1 MIDKLYPP
9 IRRKTMPEG
18 LMRNPYPHPA
28 MHCPCSCLAM
38 RQKNFNFVADIATAP
53 TLQCRM
59 NGFMTCRKMD
69 TASGIISPQEAH
81 SSERF
86 SDFTPIPCKGFNI
99 LCKAKRY
106 GRWWV
111 LKGLKE
117 QYRQDENYKNLLH
130 KEFDILISLQ
140 HPYIVSAYSM
150 EEIPEMGTCIVMEW
164 IDGITLEHWSGK
176 KTEGEDI
183 FLQLLDAVHYIH
195 AKQIVHRDLKPSN
208 IMITHNGNHVKLIDF
223 GLSDTDD
230 FAILKQPA
238 GTPGYI
244 SPEQIVSQQ
253 ADIRNDIFSIG
264 CILEK
269 ILPGKPYTAIIK
281 RCKAPIA
288 QRYANVDEL
297 KADFM
302 ARRNSHQSVIK
313 RIAIAALV
321 CIILL
326 GFISYPL
333 LHQQEKSISI
343 TPAHHEAKK
352 DTVIRQQTKKPAP
365 LSNGR
370 KSLQP
375 TATEPSSASHL
386 QSAELISKGKKT
398 IDKMWKESGIDTIQS
413 VEKKS
418 EAFKQ
423 FVDKSTK
430 FITTTYPQT
439 FSKDM
444 AGKADIIYELLSYNA
459 ERYTRPTLS
468 SFQSS
473 K

>member
-1 MIDKLYPP
+1 MPTRNMTNRNDGHRHA
-9 IRRKTMPEG
+9 RR
-18 LMRNPYPHPA
+18 
-28 MHCPCSCLAM
+28 MHFPCSCLAM
-38 RQKNFNFVADIATAP
+38 RQKNINFVADIATAP

-69 TASGIISPQEAH
+69 TASGIISSQEAH

-164 IDGITLEHWSGK
+164 IDGITLEHWSGM
-176 KTEGEDI
+176 KTEGEGI

-238 GTPGYI
+238 GTQGYI
-244 SPEQIVSQQ
+244 SPEQAASRQ

-297 KADFM
+297 KADFI
-302 ARRNSHQSVIK
+302 ARRNRHPSVIK

-352 DTVIRQQTKKPAP
+352 DTVIRQQAKKPAP

-375 TATEPSSASHL
+375 TATEPSSAS
-386 QSAELISKGKKT
+386 QAQTAELLSEGKKT
-398 IDKMWKESGIDTIQS
+398 IDKMWKESGIDTIRS
-413 VEKKS
+413 VVKKS
-418 EAFKQ
+418 EAYFQ
-423 FVDKSTK
+423 FVNKSNE

-439 FSKDM
+439 FSKDID
-444 AGKADIIYELLSYNA
+444 GKKADIIYELSSYTT
-459 ERYTRPTLS
+459 ERYVKPTLS

>member
-1 MIDKLYPP
+1 
-9 IRRKTMPEG
+9 
-18 LMRNPYPHPA
+18 
-28 MHCPCSCLAM
+28 
-38 RQKNFNFVADIATAP
+38 
-53 TLQCRM
+53 
-59 NGFMTCRKMD
+59 MD
-69 TASGIISPQEAH
+69 SYSGIVIEESRR
-81 SSERF
+81 SEQF
-86 SDFTPIPCKGFNI
+86 SDFTPIPCKGFNL

-140 HPYIVSAYSM
+140 HPNIVSAYSM
-150 EEIPEMGTCIVMEW
+150 EGIPEMGTCIVMEW
-164 IDGITLEHWSGK
+164 IDGITLEHWSGR

-238 GTPGYI
+238 GTQGYI
-244 SPEQIVSQQ
+244 SPEQLVSQQ

-281 RCKAPIA
+281 RCKAPIT

-302 ARRNSHQSVIK
+302 AHRNRHLSGIK
-313 RIAIAALV
+313 RIAIAVLT

-333 LHQQEKSISI
+333 LYQQERSISI

-352 DTVIRQQTKKPAP
+352 DTVNRQQAGDAAPPSESKHSQQPA
-365 LSNGR
+365 
-370 KSLQP
+370 
-375 TATEPSSASHL
+375 ADEPSSAS
-386 QSAELISKGKKT
+386 QTQTAELISKGQKA
-398 IDKMWKESGIDTIQS
+398 IDKMWKESGIDTIRS

-418 EAFKQ
+418 EAFYQ
-423 FVDKSTK
+423 FIDKSND

-439 FSKDM
+439 FSKDI
-444 AGKADIIYELLSYNA
+444 AGSKKADIIYELSSYTS
-459 ERYTRPTLS
+459 ERYVKPTLS
-468 SFQSS
+468 RFQSS

>member
-1 MIDKLYPP
+1 
-9 IRRKTMPEG
+9 
-18 LMRNPYPHPA
+18 
-28 MHCPCSCLAM
+28 
-38 RQKNFNFVADIATAP
+38 
-53 TLQCRM
+53 
-59 NGFMTCRKMD
+59 MD
-69 TASGIISPQEAH
+69 SYSGIVIEESRR
-81 SSERF
+81 SEQF

-140 HPYIVSAYSM
+140 HPNIVSAYSM

-164 IDGITLEHWSGK
+164 IDGITLEHWNGK
-176 KTEGEDI
+176 KIEREGI

-208 IMITHNGNHVKLIDF
+208 IIITHNGNHVKLIDF

-244 SPEQIVSQQ
+244 SPEQAASRQ

-302 ARRNSHQSVIK
+302 AHRNSHPSGIK
-313 RIAIAALV
+313 RIAIAALA

-326 GFISYPL
+326 VFISYPL
-333 LHQQEKSISI
+333 QQQEKSISI
-343 TPAHHEAKK
+343 TPTHHEAKK
-352 DTVIRQQTKKPAP
+352 DTVIRQQAGNAAP
-365 LSNGR
+365 LSES
-370 KSLQP
+370 KHSQQP
-375 TATEPSSASHL
+375 AVAEPSSASHL

-398 IDKMWKESGIDTIQS
+398 IDKMWKESGIDTILS

-418 EAFKQ
+418 EAFYQ
-423 FVDKSTK
+423 FIDKSND

-439 FSKDM
+439 FSKDI
-444 AGKADIIYELLSYNA
+444 AGSKKTDIIYELSSYTA
-459 ERYTRPTLS
+459 ERYVKPTLS

>member
-1 MIDKLYPP
+1 MQPSYQPNLH
-9 IRRKTMPEG
+9 
-18 LMRNPYPHPA
+18 N
-28 MHCPCSCLAM
+28 
-38 RQKNFNFVADIATAP
+38 
-53 TLQCRM
+53 
-59 NGFMTCRKMD
+59 MD
-69 TASGIISPQEAH
+69 SYSGIIIEESRR
-81 SSERF
+81 SEQF
-86 SDFTPIPCKGFNI
+86 SDFTPIPCKGFNL

-117 QYRQDENYKNLLH
+117 PYRQDENYKNLLH

-140 HPYIVSAYSM
+140 HPNIVSAYSM

-164 IDGITLEHWSGK
+164 IDGITLEHWSGR

-302 ARRNSHQSVIK
+302 ARRNSHPSGIK

-333 LHQQEKSISI
+333 LNQQEKSISI

-352 DTVIRQQTKKPAP
+352 DTVIRQQAGDATP
-365 LSNGR
+365 LSES
-370 KSLQP
+370 KHSQQP
-375 TATEPSSASHL
+375 AAEPSSASHL
-386 QSAELISKGKKT
+386 QSAKLVSKGKKA

-413 VEKKS
+413 VVKKS
-418 EAFKQ
+418 EAFYQ
-423 FVDKSTK
+423 FVDKSNE

-439 FSKDM
+439 FSKDI
-444 AGKADIIYELLSYNA
+444 AGKKTDIIYELSSYTA
-459 ERYTRPTLS
+459 ERYVKPTLS

>member
-1 MIDKLYPP
+1 
-9 IRRKTMPEG
+9 
-18 LMRNPYPHPA
+18 
-28 MHCPCSCLAM
+28 
-38 RQKNFNFVADIATAP
+38 
-53 TLQCRM
+53 
-59 NGFMTCRKMD
+59 MD
-69 TASGIISPQEAH
+69 SYSGIVIEESRR
-81 SSERF
+81 SEQF

-140 HPYIVSAYSM
+140 HPNIVSAYSM

-164 IDGITLEHWSGK
+164 IDGITLEHWSGR

-208 IMITHNGNHVKLIDF
+208 IIIITHNGNHVKLIDF

-302 ARRNSHQSVIK
+302 ARRRCHQSVIM
-313 RIAIAALV
+313 RIAIATLV

-333 LHQQEKSISI
+333 LYQQEKSISI

-352 DTVIRQQTKKPAP
+352 DTVIRQQAGDAAP
-365 LSNGR
+365 LSES
-370 KSLQP
+370 KHSQQP
-375 TATEPSSASHL
+375 AAAEPSSASHL

-423 FVDKSTK
+423 FLDKSTK

-439 FSKDM
+439 FSKDI

-468 SFQSS
+468 SLQSS

>member
-1 MIDKLYPP
+1 MQPSYQPNLH
-9 IRRKTMPEG
+9 
-18 LMRNPYPHPA
+18 N
-28 MHCPCSCLAM
+28 
-38 RQKNFNFVADIATAP
+38 
-53 TLQCRM
+53 
-59 NGFMTCRKMD
+59 MD
-69 TASGIISPQEAH
+69 SYSGIIIEESRR
-81 SSERF
+81 SEHF
-86 SDFTPIPCKGFNI
+86 SDFTPIPCKGFNL
-99 LCKAKRY
+99 LCKAKRS

-117 QYRQDENYKNLLH
+117 PYHQDENYKNLLH

-140 HPYIVSAYSM
+140 HPNIVSAYSM

-176 KTEGEDI
+176 KTEGEGI

-208 IMITHNGNHVKLIDF
+208 IIITHNGNHVKLIDF

-244 SPEQIVSQQ
+244 SPEQIISRQ

-264 CILEK
+264 CILEM

-281 RCKAPIA
+281 RCKAPIT

-302 ARRNSHQSVIK
+302 AHRNRHLSGIK
-313 RIAIAALV
+313 RIAIAVLT

-333 LHQQEKSISI
+333 LYQQEKSISI

-352 DTVIRQQTKKPAP
+352 DTVIRQQAGDATP
-365 LSNGR
+365 LSES
-370 KSLQP
+370 KHSQQP
-375 TATEPSSASHL
+375 AAEPSSASHL

-413 VEKKS
+413 VVKKS
-418 EAFKQ
+418 EAFYQ
-423 FVDKSTK
+423 FVDKSNE

-439 FSKDM
+439 FSKDID
-444 AGKADIIYELLSYNA
+444 GKKTDIIYELSSYTA
-459 ERYTRPTLS
+459 ERYVKPTLS

>member
-1 MIDKLYPP
+1 MESY
-9 IRRKTMPEG
+9 
-18 LMRNPYPHPA
+18 
-28 MHCPCSCLAM
+28 
-38 RQKNFNFVADIATAP
+38 
-53 TLQCRM
+53 
-59 NGFMTCRKMD
+59 
-69 TASGIISPQEAH
+69 SGIVIEESRR
-81 SSERF
+81 SEHF

-140 HPYIVSAYSM
+140 HPNIVSAYSM

-176 KTEGEDI
+176 KIEGEGI

-244 SPEQIVSQQ
+244 SPEQIISRK

-269 ILPGKPYTAIIK
+269 ILPGKAYTAIIN

-302 ARRNSHQSVIK
+302 AHRNSHPSGIK
-313 RIAIAALV
+313 RIAIAALA

-326 GFISYPL
+326 VFISYPL
-333 LHQQEKSISI
+333 QQQQEKSISI
-343 TPAHHEAKK
+343 TPAHHEARR
-352 DTVIRQQTKKPAP
+352 I
-365 LSNGR
+365 L
-370 KSLQP
+370 
-375 TATEPSSASHL
+375 SSASKPRILPH
-386 QSAELISKGKKT
+386 
-398 IDKMWKESGIDTIQS
+398 
-413 VEKKS
+413 
-418 EAFKQ
+418 F
-423 FVDKSTK
+423 
-430 FITTTYPQT
+430 P
-439 FSKDM
+439 M
-444 AGKADIIYELLSYNA
+444 AGNPCSQQLPSHLLHPIYKAPNSYSRERRLS
-459 ERYTRPTLS
+459 TRCGRNPA
-468 SFQSS
+468 
-473 K
+473 

>member
-1 MIDKLYPP
+1 
-9 IRRKTMPEG
+9 
-18 LMRNPYPHPA
+18 
-28 MHCPCSCLAM
+28 
-38 RQKNFNFVADIATAP
+38 
-53 TLQCRM
+53 
-59 NGFMTCRKMD
+59 MD
-69 TASGIISPQEAH
+69 SYSGIIIEESRR
-81 SSERF
+81 SEQF
-86 SDFTPIPCKGFNI
+86 SDFTSIPCKGFNI
-99 LCKAKRY
+99 LCKTKRY

-111 LKGLKE
+111 LKGLKKP
-117 QYRQDENYKNLLH
+117 YRQDGNYKNLLQ

-140 HPYIVSAYSM
+140 HPNIVSAYSM
-150 EEIPEMGTCIVMEW
+150 EDVPEMGTCIVMEW
-164 IDGITLEHWSGK
+164 IDGITLEHWSGR
-176 KTEGEDI
+176 KTEGEGI

-195 AKQIVHRDLKPSN
+195 AKQVVHRDLKPSN

-238 GTPGYI
+238 GTQGYI
-244 SPEQIVSQQ
+244 SPVQIVSQQ

-269 ILPGKPYTAIIK
+269 ILPSKPYTAIIK

-297 KADFM
+297 RADFM
-302 ARRNSHQSVIK
+302 ARRNSHPSGIK
-313 RIAIAALV
+313 RITIAALA
-321 CIILL
+321 CIILF

-352 DTVIRQQTKKPAP
+352 DTVIRQQAKNPAP

-398 IDKMWKESGIDTIQS
+398 IDKMWKESGIDTIRS

-418 EAFKQ
+418 EAFYQ
-423 FVDKSTK
+423 FVDKSNE

-439 FSKDM
+439 FSRDI
-444 AGKADIIYELLSYNA
+444 AGSKKTDIIYELSSYTT
-459 ERYTRPTLS
+459 ERYVKPTLS
-468 SFQSS
+468 RFQSS

>member
-1 MIDKLYPP
+1 
-9 IRRKTMPEG
+9 
-18 LMRNPYPHPA
+18 
-28 MHCPCSCLAM
+28 
-38 RQKNFNFVADIATAP
+38 
-53 TLQCRM
+53 
-59 NGFMTCRKMD
+59 MD
-69 TASGIISPQEAH
+69 SYSGIIIEESRR
-81 SSERF
+81 SEQF
-86 SDFTPIPCKGFNI
+86 SDFTPIPCKGFNL

-111 LKGLKE
+111 LKGLKKP
-117 QYRQDENYKNLLH
+117 YRQDGNYKNLLH

-140 HPYIVSAYSM
+140 HPNIVSAYSM

-176 KTEGEDI
+176 KTEGEGI

-208 IMITHNGNHVKLIDF
+208 IIITHNGNHVKLIDF

-281 RCKAPIA
+281 RCKAPIT

-302 ARRNSHQSVIK
+302 AHRNRHLSGIK
-313 RIAIAALV
+313 RIAIAALA

-333 LHQQEKSISI
+333 LHQQEKSIST
-343 TPAHHEAKK
+343 TPEHTETKK
-352 DTVIRQQTKKPAP
+352 DTVIRQQAGDAAP
-365 LSNGR
+365 LSESNH
-370 KSLQP
+370 SQQP
-375 TATEPSSASHL
+375 AAAEPSSASHL
-386 QSAELISKGKKT
+386 QSAELISKGQKA
-398 IDKMWKESGIDTIQS
+398 IDKMWKDSGIDTIRS
-413 VEKKS
+413 IERKS
-418 EAFKQ
+418 EAFYQ
-423 FVDKSTK
+423 FVDKSNE

-439 FSKDM
+439 FSRDI
-444 AGKADIIYELLSYNA
+444 AGSKKTDIIYELSSYTS
-459 ERYTRPTLS
+459 ERYVKPTLS
-468 SFQSS
+468 RFQSS

>member
-1 MIDKLYPP
+1 MPTRNMANRNDGHRHA
-9 IRRKTMPEG
+9 RR
-18 LMRNPYPHPA
+18 MRF
-28 MHCPCSCLAM
+28 PCSCLAM
-38 RQKNFNFVADIATAP
+38 RQKNINFVADIATAP
-53 TLQCRM
+53 SLQCRM

-117 QYRQDENYKNLLH
+117 PYRQDENYKNLLH

-140 HPYIVSAYSM
+140 HPNIVSAYSM

-164 IDGITLEHWSGK
+164 IDGITLEHWSGR
-176 KTEGEDI
+176 KTEGEGI

-208 IMITHNGNHVKLIDF
+208 IIITHNGNYVKLIDF

-244 SPEQIVSQQ
+244 SPEQAASRQ

-297 KADFM
+297 KADFL
-302 ARRNSHQSVIK
+302 ARRNSHQSGIK
-313 RIAIAALV
+313 RIGIAALT
-321 CIILL
+321 CIILF

-333 LHQQEKSISI
+333 LHQQEKSIST
-343 TPAHHEAKK
+343 TPEHTEAKE
-352 DTVIRQQTKKPAP
+352 DTSIRQQTKKPAP
-365 LSNGR
+365 LSNGQ

-413 VEKKS
+413 VVKKS
-418 EAFKQ
+418 EAFNQ
-423 FVDKSTK
+423 FVEKSNE

-439 FSKDM
+439 FPKDID
-444 AGKADIIYELLSYNA
+444 GKADIIYELSSYTA
-459 ERYTRPTLS
+459 ERYVKPTLS

>member
-1 MIDKLYPP
+1 MQPSYQPNLH
-9 IRRKTMPEG
+9 
-18 LMRNPYPHPA
+18 N
-28 MHCPCSCLAM
+28 
-38 RQKNFNFVADIATAP
+38 
-53 TLQCRM
+53 
-59 NGFMTCRKMD
+59 MD
-69 TASGIISPQEAH
+69 SYSGIIIEESRR
-81 SSERF
+81 SEQF
-86 SDFTPIPCKGFNI
+86 SDFTPIPCKGFNL

-117 QYRQDENYKNLLH
+117 PYRQDENYKNLLH

-140 HPYIVSAYSM
+140 HPNIVSAYSM

-176 KTEGEDI
+176 KTEGEGI

-208 IMITHNGNHVKLIDF
+208 IIITHNGNHVKLIDF

-244 SPEQIVSQQ
+244 SPEQIISRQ

-264 CILEK
+264 CILEM

-302 ARRNSHQSVIK
+302 AQRNRHLSGIK
-313 RIAIAALV
+313 RIAIAVLT

-333 LHQQEKSISI
+333 LYQQEKSISI

-352 DTVIRQQTKKPAP
+352 DTVIRQQAGETPP
-365 LSNGR
+365 LSES
-370 KSLQP
+370 KHSQQP
-375 TATEPSSASHL
+375 AADEPSSAS
-386 QSAELISKGKKT
+386 QTQTAELISKGQKA
-398 IDKMWKESGIDTIQS
+398 IDKMWKESGIDTIRS

-418 EAFKQ
+418 EAFYR
-423 FVDKSTK
+423 FIDKSND

-439 FSKDM
+439 FSKDI
-444 AGKADIIYELLSYNA
+444 AGSKKTDIIYELSSYTS
-459 ERYTRPTLS
+459 ERYVKPTLS
-468 SFQSS
+468 RFQSS

>member
-1 MIDKLYPP
+1 
-9 IRRKTMPEG
+9 
-18 LMRNPYPHPA
+18 
-28 MHCPCSCLAM
+28 
-38 RQKNFNFVADIATAP
+38 
-53 TLQCRM
+53 
-59 NGFMTCRKMD
+59 MD
-69 TASGIISPQEAH
+69 SYSGIIIEESRR
-81 SSERF
+81 SEQF
-86 SDFTPIPCKGFNI
+86 SDFTPIPCKGFNL

-117 QYRQDENYKNLLH
+117 PYRQDENYKNLLH

-140 HPYIVSAYSM
+140 HPNIVSAYSM

-176 KTEGEDI
+176 KTEGEGI

-208 IMITHNGNHVKLIDF
+208 IIITHNGNHVKLIDF

-244 SPEQIVSQQ
+244 SPEQIISRQ

-281 RCKAPIA
+281 RCKAHIT

-302 ARRNSHQSVIK
+302 AHRNSHLSGIK
-313 RIAIAALV
+313 RIGIAVLT
-321 CIILL
+321 CIILF

-333 LHQQEKSISI
+333 LYQQEKSISI

-352 DTVIRQQTKKPAP
+352 DTVIRQQAGDATP
-365 LSNGR
+365 LSES
-370 KSLQP
+370 KHSQQP
-375 TATEPSSASHL
+375 AAEPSSASHL
-386 QSAELISKGKKT
+386 QSAELISKGKKA

-413 VEKKS
+413 VVKKS
-418 EAFKQ
+418 EAFYQ
-423 FVDKSTK
+423 FVDKSNE

-439 FSKDM
+439 FSKDID
-444 AGKADIIYELLSYNA
+444 GKKTDIIYELSSYTA
-459 ERYTRPTLS
+459 ERYVKPTLS

>member
-1 MIDKLYPP
+1 
-9 IRRKTMPEG
+9 
-18 LMRNPYPHPA
+18 
-28 MHCPCSCLAM
+28 
-38 RQKNFNFVADIATAP
+38 
-53 TLQCRM
+53 
-59 NGFMTCRKMD
+59 MD
-69 TASGIISPQEAH
+69 SYSGIIIEESRR
-81 SSERF
+81 SEQF

-117 QYRQDENYKNLLH
+117 PYHQDENYKNLLH

-140 HPYIVSAYSM
+140 HPNIVSAYSM
-150 EEIPEMGTCIVMEW
+150 EDIPEMGTCIVMEW

-176 KTEGEDI
+176 KTEGEGI

-281 RCKAPIA
+281 RCKAPIT

-302 ARRNSHQSVIK
+302 AHRNRHLSGIK
-313 RIAIAALV
+313 RIRIAALV
-321 CIILL
+321 CIILF

-333 LHQQEKSISI
+333 LHQQEKSINI

-352 DTVIRQQTKKPAP
+352 DTVIRQQAGEATP
-365 LSNGR
+365 LSES
-370 KSLQP
+370 KHSQQP
-375 TATEPSSASHL
+375 AADEPSSAS
-386 QSAELISKGKKT
+386 QTQTAELISKGQKA
-398 IDKMWKESGIDTIQS
+398 IDKMWKESGIDTIRS

-418 EAFKQ
+418 EAFYR
-423 FVDKSTK
+423 FIDKSND
-430 FITTTYPQT
+430 FITTTYLQT
-439 FSKDM
+439 FSRDI
-444 AGKADIIYELLSYNA
+444 AGSKKTDIIYELSSYTT
-459 ERYTRPTLS
+459 ERYVKPTLS
-468 SFQSS
+468 RFQSS

>member
-1 MIDKLYPP
+1 MQPSYQPNLH
-9 IRRKTMPEG
+9 
-18 LMRNPYPHPA
+18 N
-28 MHCPCSCLAM
+28 
-38 RQKNFNFVADIATAP
+38 
-53 TLQCRM
+53 
-59 NGFMTCRKMD
+59 MD
-69 TASGIISPQEAH
+69 SYSGIIIEESRR
-81 SSERF
+81 SEQF
-86 SDFTPIPCKGFNI
+86 SDFTPIPCKGFNL

-106 GRWWV
+106 GRWWM

-117 QYRQDENYKNLLH
+117 PYRQDENYKNLLH

-140 HPYIVSAYSM
+140 HPNIVSAYSM

-164 IDGITLEHWSGK
+164 IDGITLEHWIGR

-195 AKQIVHRDLKPSN
+195 AKQIVHKDLKPSN

-244 SPEQIVSQQ
+244 SPEQNISRQ

-269 ILPGKPYTAIIK
+269 ILPSKPYTAIIK
-281 RCKAPIA
+281 RCKAPIT

-302 ARRNSHQSVIK
+302 AHRNSHLSGIK
-313 RIAIAALV
+313 RIGIAVLT
-321 CIILL
+321 CIILF

-333 LHQQEKSISI
+333 LYQQEKSISI

-352 DTVIRQQTKKPAP
+352 DTVIRQQAGDAASLSESKHSQQPA
-365 LSNGR
+365 
-370 KSLQP
+370 
-375 TATEPSSASHL
+375 AAEPSSASHL

-413 VEKKS
+413 VVKKS
-418 EAFKQ
+418 EAFYQ
-423 FVDKSTK
+423 FVDKSNE

-439 FSKDM
+439 FSKEIAD
-444 AGKADIIYELLSYNA
+444 KKTDIIYELSSYTA
-459 ERYTRPTLS
+459 ERYVKPILS

>member
-1 MIDKLYPP
+1 
-9 IRRKTMPEG
+9 
-18 LMRNPYPHPA
+18 
-28 MHCPCSCLAM
+28 
-38 RQKNFNFVADIATAP
+38 
-53 TLQCRM
+53 
-59 NGFMTCRKMD
+59 MD
-69 TASGIISPQEAH
+69 SYSGIIIEESRR
-81 SSERF
+81 SEQF

-117 QYRQDENYKNLLH
+117 PYRQDENYKNLLH

-140 HPYIVSAYSM
+140 HPNIVSAYSM

-164 IDGITLEHWSGK
+164 IDGITLEHWSGR

-195 AKQIVHRDLKPSN
+195 A
-208 IMITHNGNHVKLIDF
+208 
-223 GLSDTDD
+223 
-230 FAILKQPA
+230 
-238 GTPGYI
+238 
-244 SPEQIVSQQ
+244 
-253 ADIRNDIFSIG
+253 
-264 CILEK
+264 
-269 ILPGKPYTAIIK
+269 K

-302 ARRNSHQSVIK
+302 AHRNRHLSGIK
-313 RIAIAALV
+313 RIGIAALA

-343 TPAHHEAKK
+343 IPEHIEAKK
-352 DTVIRQQTKKPAP
+352 DTSIRQQTKKPAP
-365 LSNGR
+365 LSNAR

-398 IDKMWKESGIDTIQS
+398 IDKMWKESGIDTIRS
-413 VEKKS
+413 VVKKS
-418 EAFKQ
+418 EAYFL
-423 FVDKSTK
+423 FVNKSNE

-439 FSKDM
+439 FSKDID
-444 AGKADIIYELLSYNA
+444 GKKADIIYELSSYTT
-459 ERYTRPTLS
+459 ERYVKPTLS

>member
-1 MIDKLYPP
+1 MQSSYQPNLHNMDSYFGIV
-9 IRRKTMPEG
+9 IEESRR
-18 LMRNPYPHPA
+18 
-28 MHCPCSCLAM
+28 
-38 RQKNFNFVADIATAP
+38 
-53 TLQCRM
+53 
-59 NGFMTCRKMD
+59 
-69 TASGIISPQEAH
+69 
-81 SSERF
+81 SEQF
-86 SDFTPIPCKGFNI
+86 SDFTPIPCKGFNL

-140 HPYIVSAYSM
+140 HPNIVSAYSM

-164 IDGITLEHWSGK
+164 IDGITLEHWSGRK
-176 KTEGEDI
+176 PEGEGI

-238 GTPGYI
+238 GTQGYI

-281 RCKAPIA
+281 RCKVPIA

-302 ARRNSHQSVIK
+302 AHRNSHPSGIK
-313 RIAIAALV
+313 RIAIAVLV

-333 LHQQEKSISI
+333 LHQQEKNISI

-352 DTVIRQQTKKPAP
+352 DTVIRQQAGDVAP
-365 LSNGR
+365 LSES
-370 KSLQP
+370 KHSQQP
-375 TATEPSSASHL
+375 VAAEPSSVSHL
-386 QSAELISKGKKT
+386 QSIELISEGKKT
-398 IDKMWKESGIDTIQS
+398 IDKMWKESGIDTIRS

-418 EAFKQ
+418 EAFYR
-423 FVDKSTK
+423 FIDKSND

-439 FSKDM
+439 FSKDIV
-444 AGKADIIYELLSYNA
+444 GSKKTDIIYELSSYTS
-459 ERYTRPTLS
+459 ERYVKPTLS
-468 SFQSS
+468 RFQTS

>member
-1 MIDKLYPP
+1 MQSSYQPNLH
-9 IRRKTMPEG
+9 
-18 LMRNPYPHPA
+18 N
-28 MHCPCSCLAM
+28 
-38 RQKNFNFVADIATAP
+38 
-53 TLQCRM
+53 
-59 NGFMTCRKMD
+59 MD
-69 TASGIISPQEAH
+69 SYSGIVIEESRR
-81 SSERF
+81 SEQF
-86 SDFTPIPCKGFNI
+86 SDFTPIPCKGFNL

-140 HPYIVSAYSM
+140 HPNIVSAYSM

-164 IDGITLEHWSGK
+164 IDGITLEHWSGRK
-176 KTEGEDI
+176 PEGEGI

-238 GTPGYI
+238 GTQGYI

-281 RCKAPIA
+281 RCKVPIA

-302 ARRNSHQSVIK
+302 AHRNSHPSGIK
-313 RIAIAALV
+313 RIAIVVLV

-333 LHQQEKSISI
+333 LHQQEKNISI

-352 DTVIRQQTKKPAP
+352 DTVIRQQVGDAAP
-365 LSNGR
+365 LSES
-370 KSLQP
+370 KHSQQP
-375 TATEPSSASHL
+375 IAAEPSSASHL
-386 QSAELISKGKKT
+386 QSIELISEGKKT
-398 IDKMWKESGIDTIQS
+398 IDKMWKESGIDTIRS

-418 EAFKQ
+418 EAFYR
-423 FVDKSTK
+423 FIDKSND

-439 FSKDM
+439 FSKDIV
-444 AGKADIIYELLSYNA
+444 GSKKTDIIYELSSYTS
-459 ERYTRPTLS
+459 ERYVKPTLS
-468 SFQSS
+468 RFQTS

>member
-1 MIDKLYPP
+1 
-9 IRRKTMPEG
+9 
-18 LMRNPYPHPA
+18 
-28 MHCPCSCLAM
+28 
-38 RQKNFNFVADIATAP
+38 
-53 TLQCRM
+53 
-59 NGFMTCRKMD
+59 MD
-69 TASGIISPQEAH
+69 SYSGIIIEESRR
-81 SSERF
+81 SEQF
-86 SDFTPIPCKGFNI
+86 SDFTPIPCKGFNL

-208 IMITHNGNHVKLIDF
+208 IIITHNGNHVKLIDF

-244 SPEQIVSQQ
+244 SPEQIVFQQ

-269 ILPGKPYTAIIK
+269 ILPGKPYTTIIK

-297 KADFM
+297 RVDFM
-302 ARRNSHQSVIK
+302 AHRNRHLSGIK
-313 RIAIAALV
+313 RIAIAVLA

-333 LHQQEKSISI
+333 LHQQEKSIST
-343 TPAHHEAKK
+343 TPEHTETKK
-352 DTVIRQQTKKPAP
+352 DTVIRQQAGDAAP
-365 LSNGR
+365 LSESNH
-370 KSLQP
+370 SQQP
-375 TATEPSSASHL
+375 AAAEPSSASHL
-386 QSAELISKGKKT
+386 QSAELLSKGKKA
-398 IDKMWKESGIDTIQS
+398 IDKMWKDSGIDTIRS
-413 VEKKS
+413 IERKS
-418 EAFKQ
+418 EAFYR
-423 FVDKSTK
+423 FIDKSND

-439 FSKDM
+439 FSKDI
-444 AGKADIIYELLSYNA
+444 AGSKKADIIYELSSYTS
-459 ERYTRPTLS
+459 ERYVKPTLS
-468 SFQSS
+468 RFQSS
-473 K
+473 R

>member
-1 MIDKLYPP
+1 M
-9 IRRKTMPEG
+9 
-18 LMRNPYPHPA
+18 
-28 MHCPCSCLAM
+28 
-38 RQKNFNFVADIATAP
+38 
-53 TLQCRM
+53 
-59 NGFMTCRKMD
+59 
-69 TASGIISPQEAH
+69 
-81 SSERF
+81 
-86 SDFTPIPCKGFNI
+86 
-99 LCKAKRY
+99 
-106 GRWWV
+106 

-117 QYRQDENYKNLLH
+117 PYRQDENYKNLLH

-176 KTEGEDI
+176 KTEGEGI

-269 ILPGKPYTAIIK
+269 ILQSKPYTTIIK
-281 RCKAPIA
+281 RCKAPIT

-302 ARRNSHQSVIK
+302 AHRNRHLSGIK

-333 LHQQEKSISI
+333 LYQQEKSISI
-343 TPAHHEAKK
+343 TPEHHETKK
-352 DTVIRQQTKKPAP
+352 DTVIRQQAGEATP
-365 LSNGR
+365 LSES
-370 KSLQP
+370 KHSQQP
-375 TATEPSSASHL
+375 AAAEPSSAS
-386 QSAELISKGKKT
+386 QSQTAELILKGQKA
-398 IDKMWKESGIDTIQS
+398 IDKMWKDSGIDTIRS

-418 EAFKQ
+418 EAFYR
-423 FVDKSTK
+423 FIDKSND

-439 FSKDM
+439 FSKDIV
-444 AGKADIIYELLSYNA
+444 GSKKADIIYELSSYTS
-459 ERYTRPTLS
+459 ERYVKPTLS
-468 SFQSS
+468 RFQSS

>member
-1 MIDKLYPP
+1 
-9 IRRKTMPEG
+9 
-18 LMRNPYPHPA
+18 
-28 MHCPCSCLAM
+28 
-38 RQKNFNFVADIATAP
+38 
-53 TLQCRM
+53 
-59 NGFMTCRKMD
+59 MD
-69 TASGIISPQEAH
+69 SYSGIIIEESRR
-81 SSERF
+81 SEQF

-111 LKGLKE
+111 LKGLKKP
-117 QYRQDENYKNLLH
+117 YRQDENYKNLLH

-140 HPYIVSAYSM
+140 HPNIVSAYSM
-150 EEIPEMGTCIVMEW
+150 EDVPEMGTCIVMVW
-164 IDGITLEHWSGK
+164 IDGITLEHWSGR
-176 KTEGEDI
+176 KTEGEGI

-230 FAILKQPA
+230 FTILKQPA

-269 ILPGKPYTAIIK
+269 ILPSKPYTAIIK

-297 KADFM
+297 KADFI
-302 ARRNSHQSVIK
+302 AHRNRHQSVIK
-313 RIAIAALV
+313 RIGIAALV

-333 LHQQEKSISI
+333 LSTFCIERLN
-343 TPAHHEAKK
+343 
-352 DTVIRQQTKKPAP
+352 V
-365 LSNGR
+365 G
-370 KSLQP
+370 
-375 TATEPSSASHL
+375 
-386 QSAELISKGKKT
+386 AEI
-398 IDKMWKESGIDTIQS
+398 
-413 VEKKS
+413 
-418 EAFKQ
+418 
-423 FVDKSTK
+423 
-430 FITTTYPQT
+430 
-439 FSKDM
+439 
-444 AGKADIIYELLSYNA
+444 
-459 ERYTRPTLS
+459 
-468 SFQSS
+468 
-473 K
+473 

>member
-1 MIDKLYPP
+1 
-9 IRRKTMPEG
+9 
-18 LMRNPYPHPA
+18 
-28 MHCPCSCLAM
+28 
-38 RQKNFNFVADIATAP
+38 
-53 TLQCRM
+53 
-59 NGFMTCRKMD
+59 MD
-69 TASGIISPQEAH
+69 SYSGIIIEESRR
-81 SSERF
+81 SEQF
-86 SDFTPIPCKGFNI
+86 SDFTSIHCKGFNL

-117 QYRQDENYKNLLH
+117 PYRQDENYKNLLH

-140 HPYIVSAYSM
+140 HPNIVSAYSM
-150 EEIPEMGTCIVMEW
+150 EEIPEMGICIVMEW
-164 IDGITLEHWSGK
+164 IDGITLEHWSGR
-176 KTEGEDI
+176 KTEGEAI

-297 KADFM
+297 RADFM
-302 ARRNSHQSVIK
+302 ARRNSHPSGIK
-313 RIAIAALV
+313 RITIAALA
-321 CIILL
+321 CIILF

-352 DTVIRQQTKKPAP
+352 DTVIRQQAKNPAP

-398 IDKMWKESGIDTIQS
+398 IDKMWKESGIDTIRS
-413 VEKKS
+413 VVKKS
-418 EAFKQ
+418 EAYFQ
-423 FVDKSTK
+423 FVNKSNE

-439 FSKDM
+439 FSKDIDDK
-444 AGKADIIYELLSYNA
+444 KADIIYELSSYTT
-459 ERYTRPTLS
+459 ERYVKPTLS
-468 SFQSS
+468 RFQPS

>member
-1 MIDKLYPP
+1 
-9 IRRKTMPEG
+9 
-18 LMRNPYPHPA
+18 
-28 MHCPCSCLAM
+28 
-38 RQKNFNFVADIATAP
+38 
-53 TLQCRM
+53 
-59 NGFMTCRKMD
+59 MD
-69 TASGIISPQEAH
+69 SYSGIIIEESRR
-81 SSERF
+81 SEQF
-86 SDFTPIPCKGFNI
+86 SDFTLIPCKGFNL

-117 QYRQDENYKNLLH
+117 PYRQDGNYKNLLH

-140 HPYIVSAYSM
+140 HPNIVSAYSM

-164 IDGITLEHWSGK
+164 IDGITLEHWIGR

-269 ILPGKPYTAIIK
+269 MLPGKPYTAIIK
-281 RCKAPIA
+281 RCKAPIT

-302 ARRNSHQSVIK
+302 ASRNRHLSGIK
-313 RIAIAALV
+313 RIGIAALV

-343 TPAHHEAKK
+343 TPAHHETKK
-352 DTVIRQQTKKPAP
+352 DTVIRQQAGEATP
-365 LSNGR
+365 LSES
-370 KSLQP
+370 KHSQQP
-375 TATEPSSASHL
+375 AADEPSSAS
-386 QSAELISKGKKT
+386 QTQTAELISKGQKA
-398 IDKMWKESGIDTIQS
+398 IDKMWKESGIDTIRS

-418 EAFKQ
+418 EAFYR
-423 FVDKSTK
+423 FIDKSND

-439 FSKDM
+439 FSRDI
-444 AGKADIIYELLSYNA
+444 AGSKKTDIIYELSSYTT
-459 ERYTRPTLS
+459 ERYVKPTLS
-468 SFQSS
+468 RFQSS

>member
-1 MIDKLYPP
+1 
-9 IRRKTMPEG
+9 
-18 LMRNPYPHPA
+18 
-28 MHCPCSCLAM
+28 
-38 RQKNFNFVADIATAP
+38 
-53 TLQCRM
+53 
-59 NGFMTCRKMD
+59 MD
-69 TASGIISPQEAH
+69 SYSGIIIEESRR
-81 SSERF
+81 SEQF
-86 SDFTPIPCKGFNI
+86 SDFTPIPCKGFNL

-117 QYRQDENYKNLLH
+117 SYRQDENYKNLLH

-176 KTEGEDI
+176 KTEGEGI
-183 FLQLLDAVHYIH
+183 FLQLIDAVHYIH

-208 IMITHNGNHVKLIDF
+208 IIITHNGNHVKLIDF

-244 SPEQIVSQQ
+244 SPEQIISRQ

-281 RCKAPIA
+281 RCKAPIT

-302 ARRNSHQSVIK
+302 AHRNRHLSGIK
-313 RIAIAALV
+313 RIAIAVLT

-333 LHQQEKSISI
+333 LYQQEKSISI

-352 DTVIRQQTKKPAP
+352 DTVIRQQAGDTAP
-365 LSNGR
+365 LSES
-370 KSLQP
+370 KHSQQP
-375 TATEPSSASHL
+375 AAAEPSSASHL

-413 VEKKS
+413 VLKKS
-418 EAFKQ
+418 EAFNQ
-423 FVDKSTK
+423 FTNKSEE

-439 FSKDM
+439 FSKDI
-444 AGKADIIYELLSYNA
+444 AGMKTDIIYELSSYYV
-459 ERYTRPTLS
+459 ERYVKPTLS
-468 SFQSS
+468 SFQSY